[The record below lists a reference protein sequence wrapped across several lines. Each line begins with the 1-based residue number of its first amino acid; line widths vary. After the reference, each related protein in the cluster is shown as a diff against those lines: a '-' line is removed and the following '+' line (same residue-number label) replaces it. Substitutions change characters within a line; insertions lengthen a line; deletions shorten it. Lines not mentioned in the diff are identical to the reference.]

1 MFELYQ
7 AAWKKWEVLE
17 YHFVY
22 PVTRLNPDAIMVL
35 LGGKCLCIFAIV
47 GIYFK
52 HKWVRFVRAEVMLPF
67 LRSLYVKYMKVAD
80 KIQRAVENVPWLYF
94 LTMPCQFAYS
104 MAMLLVDTYLSVA
117 ITASGALMLFF
128 MIFLPIIMLS
138 MGHLVISKLSSFLPD
153 ILKMSAQNGVESVHK
168 MIMNTL
174 MAVTVMYGFFRLTEF
189 FQLQMWYLHKY
200 PNVDIMFTVIAIGM
214 LVGSIT
220 SWIYFSGNRSVDEDM
235 TETELDER
243 LHTIH
248 VCSSFVSLSAMC
260 FASLLCFCYIHLEYQ
275 YYIT

>member
-1 MFELYQ
+1 
-7 AAWKKWEVLE
+7 
-17 YHFVY
+17 
-22 PVTRLNPDAIMVL
+22 
-35 LGGKCLCIFAIV
+35 
-47 GIYFK
+47 
-52 HKWVRFVRAEVMLPF
+52 
-67 LRSLYVKYMKVAD
+67 
-80 KIQRAVENVPWLYF
+80 
-94 LTMPCQFAYS
+94 
-104 MAMLLVDTYLSVA
+104 LVDTYLSVA